1 MDTVTSHDGT
11 RIAFDRIG
19 AGPPIVAV
27 VGAFNDRWTAEPLAR
42 FLAPHFSVLTYDRRG
57 RGDSGDTAPYA
68 LEREVEDLAALI
80 VAAGGSAGVFGF
92 SSGAVLALEAAA
104 RGLHTTRL
112 ALYEAPPFGSPVE
125 HAAILA
131 DLVAAGRRGDAV
143 EYFQRDVVGIPADV
157 VGQMRHAPV
166 RPGLEAMAHTLVYDM
181 RILGDT
187 SLLGRL
193 ASIAQPTLVISGQ
206 DSMNGVHDTASALV
220 TDLPNARHRVV
231 NGLHHNLVP
240 EAIGPLLVEFFGG

>member
-1 MDTVTSHDGT
+1 MDTLTAHDGT

-42 FLAPHFSVLTYDRRG
+42 FLAPHFTVFTYDRRG

-68 LEREVEDLAALI
+68 VEREIQDLAALI
-80 VAAGGSAGVFGF
+80 DAAGGSAGVFGF
-92 SSGAVLALEAAA
+92 SSGATLALEAAA
-104 RGLHTTRL
+104 RGLPIARL
-112 ALYEAPPFGSPVE
+112 ALYEPPPFGSSVD
-125 HAAILA
+125 HAASLA

-143 EYFQRDVVGIPADV
+143 EYFQRDVVGIPADIV
-157 VGQMRHAPV
+157 AQMRHASM
-166 RPGLEAMAHTLVYDM
+166 RPGLEAMAHTLVYEM

-187 SLLGRL
+187 SLPGQL

-206 DSMNGVHDTASALV
+206 DSMNGLHDTASALV
-220 TDLPNARHRVV
+220 ADLPNARHRVL
-231 NGLHHNLVP
+231 NGLSHNLVP
-240 EAIGPLLVEFFGG
+240 EAIGPLLLEFFGG